1 VLDGDVIHP
10 VRVTHLTHH
19 HAASFAALMLTNE
32 AVVAEKLVAQ
42 RGAVI
47 APGFGDLAEGLPRPS
62 SPV

>member
-1 VLDGDVIHP
+1 
-10 VRVTHLTHH
+10 
-19 HAASFAALMLTNE
+19 MLTNE